1 MITNYL
7 SEIRDSHL
15 LARHSQSW
23 FLTWEELWSLA
34 SSIYSTLP
42 LLMLHGMTCQKEDKT
57 VSKASIQKRYLIDC
71 RPFPNAYSIRC
82 SLPWILIILH
92 NPQILI
98 AHASLLGASSNTVS
112 LSPWCLMEER
122 VRKQTSINF
131 VQDHLHG
138 SRRITCFAS
147 QDGPKSLSSNL
158 CV

>member
-1 MITNYL
+1 MTNYL

-34 SSIYSTLP
+34 SSTYSTLP
-42 LLMLHGMTCQKEDKT
+42 LLKLHGMTYQKEDKT
-57 VSKASIQKRYLIDC
+57 VPRDSIQKRYLIDC
-71 RPFPNAYSIRC
+71 RPFPNVSSIWC

-92 NPQILI
+92 NLQILT
-98 AHASLLGASSNTVS
+98 APASLLGASSNTVS
-112 LSPWCLMEER
+112 LSPWCLVEER

-131 VQDHLHG
+131 EQDHLHG
-138 SRRITCFAS
+138 SRRITCSAS

-158 CV
+158 WV